1 MSSKKKWLIF
11 KVLLI
16 EYQFGERVWN
26 FSGIFLLY
34 NFVNLL

>member
-16 EYQFGERVWN
+16 EYQFGEREYE
-26 FSGIFLLY
+26 IFQEYFYYIIL
-34 NFVNLL
+34 